1 MMKKIFFYLQRYLH
15 KKVGLMVILN
25 EILTICLPVTFSLV
39 LTKDSVTATVD
50 AVVYFKIFE
59 SVVSVV
65 NVEDV
70 AKSTRLLA
78 ATTLRKVLV
87 NRSLKSNNINL
98 I

>member
-1 MMKKIFFYLQRYLH
+1 MT
-15 KKVGLMVILN
+15 V
-25 EILTICLPVTFSLV
+25 
-39 LTKDSVTATVD
+39 TVD

-70 AKSTRLLA
+70 TKSTRLLA

-87 NRSLKSNNINL
+87 NQFLLLKF
-98 I
+98 